1 MFGVMVATA
10 NPLLPFLLFV
20 IFTFFEGIFRFFWH
34 TSRACSAIG
43 EFMGFQWKIENLA
56 EILAK
61 KSFFGPIF
69 VPNRLL
75 S

>member
-1 MFGVMVATA
+1 
-10 NPLLPFLLFV
+10 LSFLLFLKEYSD
-20 IFTFFEGIFRFFWH
+20 FSENWH

-61 KSFFGPIF
+61 KSFFGPTF